1 VFNKNKDN
9 KDDNTKDIKD
19 VFKDPHFYISYINSM
34 NQLNNTK
41 RVFKNVELF
50 LTNYFNKSTVEER
63 TNILNHMRTSGS
75 YVYHPNEATF
85 FMMSKVLNLSILI
98 IHSRAEYGK
107 AVDVSKRAD
116 DKDLSIT
123 TTIFK
128 AGGGSGGSSSG
139 SSSSGKVLE
148 RPLVILYR
156 HNDKTQLNYYIIRNP
171 QNNNFIYTELK
182 DAPDEI
188 KAMVVSAKKMTAYSS
203 SSSTQT
209 SKL

>member
-1 VFNKNKDN
+1 
-9 KDDNTKDIKD
+9 
-19 VFKDPHFYISYINSM
+19 
-34 NQLNNTK
+34 
-41 RVFKNVELF
+41 
-50 LTNYFNKSTVEER
+50 
-63 TNILNHMRTSGS
+63 
-75 YVYHPNEATF
+75 
-85 FMMSKVLNLSILI
+85 MMSKVLNISILI

-128 AGGGSGGSSSG
+128 AGSNSGGGSGGINSG
-139 SSSSGKVLE
+139 GSKVLE
-148 RPLVILYR
+148 RPLIILYR

-182 DAPDEI
+182 DAPEEI
-188 KAMVVSAKKMTAYSS
+188 KAMLVNAKKTRAYSS

>member
-1 VFNKNKDN
+1 
-9 KDDNTKDIKD
+9 
-19 VFKDPHFYISYINSM
+19 
-34 NQLNNTK
+34 
-41 RVFKNVELF
+41 
-50 LTNYFNKSTVEER
+50 
-63 TNILNHMRTSGS
+63 
-75 YVYHPNEATF
+75 
-85 FMMSKVLNLSILI
+85 MMSKVLNISILI

-128 AGGGSGGSSSG
+128 AGSGGSGSSG
-139 SSSSGKVLE
+139 SKVLE

-182 DAPDEI
+182 DAPEEI
-188 KAMVVSAKKMTAYSS
+188 KAMVMKSKKTSGYSS

>member
-1 VFNKNKDN
+1 MK
-9 KDDNTKDIKD
+9 
-19 VFKDPHFYISYINSM
+19 
-34 NQLNNTK
+34 
-41 RVFKNVELF
+41 
-50 LTNYFNKSTVEER
+50 
-63 TNILNHMRTSGS
+63 TSGS

-85 FMMSKVLNLSILI
+85 FMMSKVLNISILI

-128 AGGGSGGSSSG
+128 AVSSGGSRSGSGSGSSSG
-139 SSSSGKVLE
+139 RGSSGGKVLE

-171 QNNNFIYTELK
+171 QNNDIIYRELK

-188 KAMVVSAKKMTAYSS
+188 KAMVVSAKRMSAYSS